1 MIEPV
6 WRKPGF
12 FTIQFGIARAENMEK
27 PKINI
32 VLEEFMSVDLTRKH
46 ISFSLKQLFG
56 RKRSNSSSCW
66 GFFFCVFTCRL
77 EIPVAVMTP
86 NMTINI
92 PPTTGSGM
100 VVSTALILPKTP
112 IKIMKTPLRRITLLL
127 PTCQAE
133 MWFFLFCWMDSELLF
148 CIFSIINV
156 FACMLL
162 CLLSILPP
170 CPICPSPPPSPPAIS
185 RRIPP
190 AWPWLCSRFLPV
202 TS

>member
-12 FTIQFGIARAENMEK
+12 FTIQFGMARAEKMEN

-46 ISFSLKQLFG
+46 VSLIWQHFFG
-56 RKRSNSSSCW
+56 RKRSHSSSCW
-66 GFFFCVFTCRL
+66 GGGGRFTCRL

-100 VVSTALILPKTP
+100 VVNTALILPKTP
-112 IKIMKTPLRRITLLL
+112 SKIMKTPLRRITRLL
-127 PTCQAE
+127 PTCQTE
-133 MWFFLFCWMDSELLF
+133 MWLVFVVVVVEWTESY
-148 CIFSIINV
+148 FSASLV
-156 FACMLL
+156 
-162 CLLSILPP
+162 
-170 CPICPSPPPSPPAIS
+170 
-185 RRIPP
+185 
-190 AWPWLCSRFLPV
+190 
-202 TS
+202 